1 MSSTIHGCECQTLNH
16 HIEEHTNVSVADC
29 YQCGKCSAGCP
40 LAEEMDYPPSQIL
53 RMLQRGTPALEEKV
67 LRSMSI
73 WLCLTCETCIARC
86 PQEVDFPKVMDYLRG
101 EALRRGIANPKAKDI
116 IAFHKAF
123 LDSIQATGRLYEM
136 GLIVDYKARS
146 RHLLQDILI
155 APWMFMAGKLHIIP
169 EMIKGKSQMS
179 KIFSGTLKKKKE
191 EAR

>member
-1 MSSTIHGCECQTLNH
+1 MSSNTHGCECQTLNH
-16 HIEEHTNVSVADC
+16 RIEEQTCVSVAEC

-40 LAEEMDYPPSQIL
+40 LAEEMDYPPSQVL
-53 RMLQRGTPALEEKV
+53 RMLQIGTPTLEDKV

-101 EALRRGIANPKAKDI
+101 EALKRGIANPRARDI

-123 LDSIQATGRLYEM
+123 LDSIRTTGRLYEM
-136 GLIVDYKARS
+136 GLIVDYKART

-155 APWMFMAGKLHIIP
+155 APWMFLAGKLHIFP
-169 EMIKGKSQMS
+169 EMIKGKKQMS
-179 KIFSGTLKKKKE
+179 RIFSGTLKKKKE
-191 EAR
+191 EPR

>member
-1 MSSTIHGCECQTLNH
+1 MSSNTHGCECQTLNH
-16 HIEEHTNVSVADC
+16 RIVEHTSVSVADC

-53 RMLQRGTPALEEKV
+53 RMLQRGSSALEEKV

-86 PQEVDFPKVMDYLRG
+86 PQEVDFPKVMDYLRS
-101 EALRRGIANPKAKDI
+101 EALKRGIANPKAKDI
-116 IAFHKAF
+116 IAFHRAF
-123 LDSIQATGRLYEM
+123 LDSIQTTGRLYEM
-136 GLIVDYKARS
+136 GLIVDYKART

-155 APWMFMAGKLHIIP
+155 APWMFMAGKLHIFP
-169 EMIKGKSQMS
+169 EMIKGKKQMS

-191 EAR
+191 EPR

>member
-1 MSSTIHGCECQTLNH
+1 MSSTTHGCECKTLNDR
-16 HIEEHTNVSVADC
+16 IENQTDVSVAQC

-53 RMLQRGTPALEEKV
+53 RMLQIGSPALEDKV

-123 LDSIQATGRLYEM
+123 LDSIQTTGRLYEM
-136 GLIVDYKARS
+136 GLIVDYKART

-155 APWMFMAGKLHIIP
+155 APWMFMAGKLHIFP
-169 EMIKGKSQMS
+169 EMIKGKKQMS
-179 KIFSGTLKKKKE
+179 KIFSGTLKKVKE
-191 EAR
+191 EPR